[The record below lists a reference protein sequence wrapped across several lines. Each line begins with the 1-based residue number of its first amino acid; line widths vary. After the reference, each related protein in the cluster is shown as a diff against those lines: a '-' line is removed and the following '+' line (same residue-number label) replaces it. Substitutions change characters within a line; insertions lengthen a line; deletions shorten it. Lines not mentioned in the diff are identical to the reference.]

1 MSIST
6 LLPRLLFLLV
16 LLPSL
21 TTAGTLRVLA
31 WPGYADPDLVRQ
43 FEQRYGAHVEV
54 TLVSTDDDMRERL
67 RRGGDFDVFAAN
79 TAEIEQYID
88 QGISVALDL
97 ADIPNAARQL
107 PRFRE
112 LANIPGIMRSGAVYA
127 IPYTYSDM
135 GLIYDRAQFGVTPA
149 SITALWDARYKGRV
163 LAFQDSTHNF
173 SIAAQALGL
182 NNPFQIAPGEFR
194 RLARHLVELRRN
206 VLSFYTTPEEATEL
220 FIRHRAAL
228 MFANFGA
235 QQVDQL
241 RRAGADIGY
250 VIPKE
255 GALAW
260 LDCWS
265 LARGVKDRKLA
276 QAWINY
282 TLDAAVSRALTAR
295 HGLANTLEAS
305 PWMRA
310 DANIIWLG
318 KVEDPAR
325 RAALWRK
332 IFSGD
337 LPQGF

>member
-1 MSIST
+1 MFMPIST

-97 ADIPNAARQL
+97 AAIPNAARQL

-112 LANIPGIMRSGAVYA
+112 LANIPGIMRGGAVYA

-135 GLIYDRAQFGVTPA
+135 GLIYDRAQFGVPPA

-182 NNPFQIAPGEFR
+182 NNPFQIAPGEFS

-220 FIRHRAAL
+220 FIRRRAAL

-235 QQVDQL
+235 QQV
-241 RRAGADIGY
+241 AN
-250 VIPKE
+250 
-255 GALAW
+255 
-260 LDCWS
+260 C
-265 LARGVKDRKLA
+265 
-276 QAWINY
+276 
-282 TLDAAVSRALTAR
+282 AAPGPISA
-295 HGLANTLEAS
+295 
-305 PWMRA
+305 M
-310 DANIIWLG
+310 
-318 KVEDPAR
+318 
-325 RAALWRK
+325 
-332 IFSGD
+332 
-337 LPQGF
+337 